1 MSTQFWDMSGRI
13 PSKATALSNQSKKVK
28 ESLDKDTFGAATA
41 RVIIRVVLVYIIIWV
56 FQRMAGNP

>member
-1 MSTQFWDMSGRI
+1 MSGRI